1 MLRKYLVVIIIIFSF
16 MFAFSAETDWA
27 KIKSAAE
34 KKKTELLY
42 KSETS
47 RKVAVPLLIIGP
59 VLAGAGFGLFLH
71 DKAFD
76 GKNSPSAQ
84 YSLMFAGLSLIGTGV
99 TFNYYSDYCQNR
111 YQAYDNV
118 TQKEFDPE
126 MRVNAKDF
134 FTQTENQARKLSV
147 KTLKIH
153 GTVLILL
160 SLPIFALASFS
171 IYEMVQYIN
180 EVCLFCDISHNAGF
194 GGVLISYVAI
204 HANQVLLFA
213 PGLASLT
220 GGIIMLAKASKYEK
234 LNTEPSILTLNSI
247 APIIDPVSKTYG
259 LALGFSF

>member
-1 MLRKYLVVIIIIFSF
+1 MLRKYLVVIIIFSF

-47 RKVAVPLLIIGP
+47 REVAVPLLIIGP

-99 TFNYYSDYCQNR
+99 TFNYYSDYYRNR
-111 YQAYDNV
+111 YQAYDIV

-126 MRVNAKDF
+126 MRANSKNF
-134 FTQTENQARKLSV
+134 FTQVENQARKSTV
-147 KTLKIH
+147 KTLRIH

-160 SLPIFALASFS
+160 SLPLFALSSYS
-171 IYEMVQYIN
+171 IIETWGYWEKNGLPGPNIMIAPFITGFIFLS
-180 EVCLFCDISHNAGF
+180 EIHNFFF
-194 GGVLISYVAI
+194 GI
-204 HANQVLLFA
+204 
-213 PGLASLT
+213 ASLT
-220 GGIIMLAKASKYEK
+220 GGIIMLAKASKWEK
-234 LNTEPSILTLNSI
+234 LSTEPSIFTLNSI

-259 LALGFSF
+259 LSLGFSF